1 MSSQLD
7 AGSNFAQ
14 KDYQYHSDFPG
25 VGFGELVGY
34 SSVQTSQ
41 RHESSDPY
49 HSLYYHAIPEESY
62 YSPQNFHVVNHHTCS
77 DDSSQGT
84 NFPVQTSSQQYC
96 TLESS
101 SLTGGYTVGNSPS
114 TLSFSSNG
122 SPVSHQE
129 SQSYTPEA
137 QHSPHNTHGSPLSAS
152 CITDNQ
158 NDFHLKMK
166 EMETAMLIRDSEN
179 MDCCDSVLQD
189 GVNSESKEEQDKWS
203 EIMNSISEGDL
214 EQVLID
220 CAECISDDDLTMAHK
235 LIAELRKM
243 VSVTGEPIQRLGA
256 YLLEGLVARLSSS
269 GSSIYKSL
277 KCSEPTSS
285 ELLSYMHLL
294 YEVCPF
300 FKFGYMSANGAIAE
314 AVKDESRIHIIDF
327 QIAQGS
333 QWVSLIQALGGRPG
347 GAPYVRVTGI
357 DDSQSAYARGGGL
370 NIVGQR
376 LSKIAES
383 CQVPFEFHAAAI
395 SGSEVELRNL
405 GIRPREAIAVNFPF
419 VLHHMPDESV
429 STENHRDRLL
439 RLVKSLSPIVVT
451 LVEQESNTNTAPFF
465 QRFRETLSYYTSMF
479 ESIDVTLPRDN
490 KERINVEQHCLARD
504 IVNII
509 ACEGAE
515 RVERHELLGK
525 WRSRFTMAG
534 FTPHP
539 LSSVVNSTIKSLLEN
554 YCEYYKLEERNGALY
569 LGWRSRD
576 LVAACAWK

>member
-1 MSSQLD
+1 MSSHLD
-7 AGSNFAQ
+7 AGSDFSR
-14 KDYQYHSDFPG
+14 KDYQCYSDFPG
-25 VGFGELVGY
+25 IGFGQLVGC
-34 SSVQTSQ
+34 SSMQTSQ
-41 RHESSDPY
+41 EEYESSDAY
-49 HSLYYHAIPEESY
+49 QGLYYHAIPEVESY
-62 YSPQNFHVVNHHTCS
+62 YSNQNSQTLNHHACS

-84 NFPVQTSSQQYC
+84 NFPVQTSCQQYC

-101 SLTGGYTVGNSPS
+101 SVTGGYTIGNSPS
-114 TLSFSSNG
+114 NLSFSSNG

-129 SQSYTPEA
+129 AQSYTSEA
-137 QHSPHNTHGSPLSAS
+137 QHSPHNAHGSPLSAS

-158 NDFHLKMK
+158 NDLHLKMK
-166 EMETAMLIRDSEN
+166 ELENAMLIQDSEN
-179 MDCCDSVLQD
+179 MDCCNSMLQD
-189 GVNSESKEEQDKWS
+189 GVNHEEDKFRK
-203 EIMNSISEGDL
+203 IMKAISEGNL
-214 EQVLID
+214 EQVLIY
-220 CAECISDDDLTMAHK
+220 CAESISDDDLTTAHK

-256 YLLEGLVARLSSS
+256 YLLEGLVARLNSS

-277 KCSEPTSS
+277 KCAEPTSS
-285 ELLSYMHLL
+285 ELLSYMQVL

-314 AVKDESRIHIIDF
+314 SVKEESRIHIIDF

-333 QWVSLIQALGGRPG
+333 QWISLIQALGARPG
-347 GAPYVRVTGI
+347 GAPYLRITGI

-376 LSKIAES
+376 LSKMAES

-395 SGSEVELRNL
+395 CGSEVELGNL

-439 RLVKSLSPIVVT
+439 RLVRSLSPKVVT

-465 QRFRETLSYYTSMF
+465 LRFCETLSYYTSMF
-479 ESIDVTLPRDN
+479 ESIDVTLPRDH
-490 KERINVEQHCLARD
+490 KARINAEQHCLARD

-534 FTPHP
+534 FTPSP
-539 LSSVVNSTIKSLLEN
+539 LSSVVNSTIKSLLEKYN
-554 YCEYYKLEERNGALY
+554 EHYKLEERNGALY
-569 LGWRSRD
+569 LGWRNRD